1 MGRFGKRFTE
11 RPLLLWIFRLV
22 IYALFLATLG
32 LLINADK
39 TQELIAEANITKS
52 DFSSNPIYSG
62 AKYEMP
68 STTGAPLEI
77 LSILPLA
84 IFTALFRPS
93 FFDNVTTSFIINQVE
108 SFILLLFLIRFV
120 IRKNIVLQ
128 MHRIL
133 RDEFLLYALFFV
145 LLVSFMAGYSS
156 ILFGV
161 LVRIRSIALPFLIL
175 LLLHQ
180 KSSTETPT

>member
-1 MGRFGKRFTE
+1 
-11 RPLLLWIFRLV
+11 
-22 IYALFLATLG
+22 
-32 LLINADK
+32 
-39 TQELIAEANITKS
+39 
-52 DFSSNPIYSG
+52 
-62 AKYEMP
+62 
-68 STTGAPLEI
+68 
-77 LSILPLA
+77 
-84 IFTALFRPS
+84 
-93 FFDNVTTSFIINQVE
+93 
-108 SFILLLFLIRFV
+108 
-120 IRKNIVLQ
+120 

-133 RDEFLLYALFFV
+133 RDEFLLYALFFI